1 MPFQPPP
8 RTSSVLAS
16 VLAAACLTLAVAG
29 CSHLTPLGPDAAAA
43 MPPPRHLGS
52 PIIVQVMRSQPPMAA
67 GGCRAGLRS
76 LSGPGADPSACYR
89 PVGTPVTIT
98 SAAVSSVS
106 LLPPPPPGHP
116 AGPAQYG
123 FTVVVPAADVAAV
136 TALITQA
143 YDSRDAFGVSAA
155 GKLWQAPQIA
165 GPFPGQQ
172 LQVAFLSKNQ
182 ALQLYRIL
190 VPPSLPRLA
199 GRSSTSLAAASP
211 CRATARR
218 TCAYV
223 PGIALTESDRGR
235 P

>member
-1 MPFQPPP
+1 MSSQPPRP
-8 RTSSVLAS
+8 SSVLAS
-16 VLAAACLTLAVAG
+16 VLAAAGIMLTAAS
-29 CSHLTPLGPDAAAA
+29 CSHVTPLGPDPAATRSQTHAVVA
-43 MPPPRHLGS
+43 SPIILPPPRHLGS
-52 PIIVQVMRSQPPMAA
+52 PIILQVMRREPATPA
-67 GGCRAGLRS
+67 GGCPAGS
-76 LSGPGADPSACYR
+76 VAVPVPPGAAPMGCYR

-172 LQVAFLSKNQ
+172 LQIAFLSKNQ
-182 ALQLYRIL
+182 ALQLYRKL
-190 VPPSLPRLA
+190 VPPS
-199 GRSSTSLAAASP
+199 
-211 CRATARR
+211 
-218 TCAYV
+218 
-223 PGIALTESDRGR
+223 
-235 P
+235 